1 MKVYQI
7 IAEAPKDEPPLGV
20 SLTPSASATPTPTSV
35 DIKRSQVLGP
45 NGKPYFTVVDQDG
58 KELFRGTEEQAN
70 VKRDQIQRTIK
81 PATPKVLTPKVPTL
95 DVDDVKKPN
104 IPKLEDEKT
113 VLQKIGGSVTKLF
126 PNWLVKLGLKQ
137 VPGIVG
143 LVVDVFN
150 VNQELQTYVRYGLQK
165 EKELAP
171 QFGVGAGW
179 VYPPTIQRREAVA
192 ESLVAALLTL
202 LASTV
207 TVPLAS
213 YAAGI
218 AAASIFGGPPGW
230 IVGSALALASMGAAY
245 LATRAAVNQAVEHM
259 QEIGIGKDLHD
270 WIVNEILDEKVL
282 VPLSYAEDIPAGL
295 WGAAKAVVGVESIQ
309 EEASTASDYTARMN
323 SLIKSN
329 PKLSKQV
336 AKGKQL
342 YQKVKQEKASAN

>member
-1 MKVYQI
+1 MKVYHI
-7 IAEAPKDEPPLGV
+7 VEAPDKIEPTLNAVPPG
-20 SLTPSASATPTPTSV
+20 PTSV

-45 NGKPYFTVVDQDG
+45 DGKPYFTVVDQDG

-70 VKRDQIQRTIK
+70 IKRDQIQRTIK
-81 PATPKVLTPKVPTL
+81 PAAPKVSTP
-95 DVDDVKKPN
+95 DVDDVRKPN
-104 IPKLEDEKT
+104 IPKLADEKT
-113 VLQKIGGSVTKLF
+113 LLQKIGGKVTKLF
-126 PNWLVKLGLKQ
+126 PTWLVKLGLKQ

-143 LVVDVFN
+143 LVVDAFN

-171 QFGVGAGW
+171 EFGVGAGW
-179 VYPPTIQRREAVA
+179 AYPPTIQRREAVA
-192 ESLVAALLTL
+192 ESLVAALLTI
-202 LASTV
+202 LASAI

-213 YAAGI
+213 YATGL
-218 AAASIFGGPPGW
+218 AAAAVFGGPPGW
-230 IVGSALALASMGAAY
+230 LVGSALALAGMGVAY

-282 VPLSYAEDIPAGL
+282 VPLSYAEDLPAGL
-295 WGAAKAVVGVESIQ
+295 WGATKTLVGVESIQ

-323 SLIKSN
+323 SLIKSD

-342 YQKVKQEKASAN
+342 YQKVKQEKASAD